1 MRSGRL
7 GGVPRRENCNAARQT
22 AWRLMLEE
30 VIMQE
35 ISHRILG
42 EVKKTV
48 IGKDA
53 VVRKVYMAILAGGHI
68 LLEDIPGVGKTTLAL
83 AFAGA
88 MDLRFRRLQF
98 TPDVTPSDITGY
110 SVPDAATG
118 KLLYRPGAAVCNLFL
133 GDEINRAS
141 PKTQSALLEVMEE
154 GQITVDGV
162 TRRIPPPFIVIAT
175 QNPEGSAGTQP
186 LPESQLDR
194 FMVRLSMGY
203 PSPEDEEHILMSRQP
218 GAAPELSADPII
230 RSEDLLR
237 MQKETEAVYLS
248 REMSRYLVA
257 LANVTRTSE
266 DLRLGASPRATLAL
280 AAMSRAAAYLEGR
293 DYVVPQDTVSVFLD
307 VMTHRVKLSAKARI
321 SGKTS
326 FDVLAELLR
335 SVPQPALH
343 R

>member
-1 MRSGRL
+1 
-7 GGVPRRENCNAARQT
+7 
-22 AWRLMLEE
+22 
-30 VIMQE
+30 MQE
-35 ISHRILG
+35 ISQRILR

-48 IGKDA
+48 IGKDDI
-53 VVRKVYMAILAGGHI
+53 VRKVYMTILAGGHI

-88 MDLRFRRLQF
+88 MALRFRRLQF

-110 SVPDAATG
+110 SVPDPVTG
-118 KLLYRPGAAVCNLFL
+118 KLQYRPGAAVCNLFL

-154 GQITVDGV
+154 GQLTVDGV

-203 PSPEDEEHILMSRQP
+203 PSPEDEERILMSRQP
-218 GAAPELSADPII
+218 GSAPEPAAETVIQ
-230 RSEDLLR
+230 SEDLLR
-237 MQKETEAVYLS
+237 MRAETDQVYLS
-248 REMSRYLVA
+248 QEMSRYLVR
-257 LANVTRTSE
+257 LANATRESE

-280 AAMSRAAAYLEGR
+280 AAMSRAGAYLEGR
-293 DYVVPQDTVSVFLD
+293 DYVVPQDAAAVFLD
-307 VMTHRVKLSAKARI
+307 VMSHRVKLSAKARI
-321 SGKTS
+321 SGKTP
-326 FDVLAELLR
+326 FDVLAEILR
-335 SVPQPALH
+335 AVPQPALH
-343 R
+343 K